1 MEKLIDRDN
10 EMSSYMEE
18 IETYKVVNDYSFN
31 RNYKKITGRCLLQR
45 ISLNTELI
53 GFFFTMKTSIGS
65 GFLLFWERYLHPSI
79 RNRSKNI
86 NWRIDF

>member
-31 RNYKKITGRCLLQR
+31 RNYKK
-45 ISLNTELI
+45 N
-53 GFFFTMKTSIGS
+53 
-65 GFLLFWERYLHPSI
+65 
-79 RNRSKNI
+79 NRTLSVAK
-86 NWRIDF
+86 DLAKH